1 MKATKRI
8 LALFLT
14 VLMITSSV
22 AMIFAYAET
31 KAPVA
36 GNDVESTPEAT
47 PDATP
52 DAAAPNDDKNA
63 GSAPGAMMSPAP
75 SATTTDTGTKINF
88 LTDFTPDNALIGNSL
103 NTLADADSNTEGR
116 QLSSDAY
123 SANALTITAGMRTG
137 TGTAI
142 GGWFE
147 DFELE
152 NNTYTVELSM
162 MRTDRKRMNLYYFR
176 GNSYASTAK
185 ATYSNN
191 SYYKPSGFGA
201 MVGLVFSDATNNSS
215 NWGKKVSYIS
225 DFSAAGTAYGY
236 TNVAV
241 DNTAPINLRYVIKAG
256 AKANGKIPVQVMV
269 YQKDTSG
276 AYKLIASDIGVSTC
290 DYLYLAT
297 GGWDAFNA
305 NTDSMKI
312 SDVTV
317 YEGDKVGV
325 FSNDFAATYE
335 AAKDG
340 DTLFAFTGSTLGG
353 EYEYVNY
360 GNTTYANGTFTIDRG
375 TAAAGKHGFSAVL
388 PFGTGW
394 NNGVYT
400 LEMSYNSNKRSTL
413 HFVEAGQRRLGFG
426 LDASTATA
434 TTNSFGYD
442 GNFKNGDDTYIKYVG
457 TPVEIAKATV
467 RKNTSD
473 TGAANV
479 RIVFNYNT
487 NCVTLFELN
496 TKDVWTAVAQ
506 YDFDS
511 KVGQELGSMLV
522 FSVHSYDA
530 TSSIAIKNIK
540 LVKGAYADTCVHVD
554 TDKDHACDACGGQVG
569 THEAESGKH
578 TCAYCGKAA
587 TQCADTD
594 FDHLC
599 NVCNAV
605 LSDCEDIA
613 PKNHEC
619 DYCGEAYK
627 ADEHVDTDHDHE
639 CDYGCK
645 EPFGDHADGDDADH
659 LCDYGCGAV
668 ADDSCHDAEK
678 DHVCD
683 ECGGTVGEHADS
695 HNDLDHVCDYCL
707 SDEVLE
713 ECYDSATDGNHNCDA
728 CGEIAI
734 TDCNDADDD
743 NKCDDCG
750 ADFDHLC
757 EDVATKD
764 HLCDICEKPMGTK
777 CSDIEGDG
785 NHKCDHC
792 GTKIN
797 NCVDNDKDHVCD
809 ECGMINMGEHADGDD
824 RDHDCDYCDRTVGE
838 KCEDPNGDNI
848 CNECGHAMPGSITD
862 RQNVSTRPNGMH
874 NKAPV
879 HEHTYVDGWMCACG
893 KKNPDH
899 VHAFFDSKCICGEDY
914 VPTPFTWTLTTELK
928 DGDLVLIGNP
938 QYKKL
943 LSTKKTGNYNVGVNY
958 SETDFSKATN
968 AEIFVVTVNDNG
980 TYTFTSLTG
989 KVLAIAASYTSLN
1002 ETGQHKSWALTAKGE
1017 TTFLVKNTGRN
1028 LYLEWYAKYNNWS
1041 SYSNASDS
1049 QFYISFYVKTYT
1061 EAHVH
1066 NYITDVHEPTCVEAG
1081 YTTYTCECRHT
1092 YTVDGD
1098 PATGVHSY
1106 TPKTTA
1112 PTCTEDG
1119 YITYTCSSCKDSY
1132 DEPGDKATGVHTY
1145 VKGKC
1150 ACGAEDPDYVAP
1162 AVPEPE
1168 SMVIHAN
1175 KGTMGTKKI
1184 TWTSDNFTLVN
1195 EQASSSTAIRTSD
1208 SDHFRVYASSKLTIS
1223 ATNGHKIAKV
1233 TIVATGS
1240 SYVTPAVNSFK
1251 TVAGVT
1257 VTSSGSIITVT
1268 VTDPAGLDEIIV
1280 KSATAQFRINAISV
1294 EFAA

>member
-36 GNDVESTPEAT
+36 GNDVESTPETT

-88 LTDFTPDNALIGNSL
+88 LTDFTPDDVLIGNSL

-123 SANALTITAGMRTG
+123 SANALTITAAMRTG
-137 TGTAI
+137 TGSAI

-191 SYYKPSGFGA
+191 SYYKPSGLGA

-215 NWGKKVSYIS
+215 YWGKKVSYIS

-236 TNVAV
+236 TNVTV

-256 AKANGKIPVQVMV
+256 AKADGKIPVQVMV

-325 FSNDFAATYE
+325 FSNDFSATYE

-353 EYEYVNY
+353 EYEYFNY

-511 KVGQELGSMLV
+511 KVGQELGAMLV

-554 TDKDHACDACGGQVG
+554 TDKDHVCDACGGQVG

-578 TCAYCGKAA
+578 TCAYCGKAV

-594 FDHLC
+594 SDHFC
-599 NVCNAV
+599 DVCNDV
-605 LSDCEDIA
+605 VTECIDEN
-613 PKNHEC
+613 KNHEC
-619 DYCGEAYK
+619 DICGADYK
-627 ADEHVDTDHDHE
+627 KDKCEDTDYDHA

-645 EPFGDHADGDDADH
+645 KFFGDHADGDDDDH

-668 ADDSCHDAEK
+668 ADDGCHDAEK
-678 DHVCD
+678 DHYCD
-683 ECGGTVGEHADS
+683 ECGVYVGECADS
-695 HNDLDHVCDYCL
+695 KNDLDHVCDYGCG
-707 SDEVLE
+707 EVLE

-734 TDCNDADDD
+734 TDCNDADED

-777 CSDIEGDG
+777 CSDTEGDG

-797 NCVDNDKDHVCD
+797 DCVDNDKDHVCD
-809 ECGMINMGEHADGDD
+809 ECGMINMGVHADGPD

-848 CNECGHAMPGSITD
+848 CNECGHAMPGSVTD

-899 VHAFFDSKCICGEDY
+899 VHAFFDSKCICGADY

-928 DGDLVLIGNP
+928 DGDLVLIGAP
-938 QYKKL
+938 AYGKL
-943 LSTKKTGNYNVGVNY
+943 LSAEKVSASSFYNKGVNY
-958 SETDFSKATN
+958 SATDFSKVTN
-968 AEIFVVTVNDNG
+968 AEIFIVTVNDDG

-989 KVLAIAASYTSLN
+989 DVIALDVNYQSLN
-1002 ETGQHKSWALTAKGE
+1002 KDGKHKSWTLTAKDD
-1017 TTFLVKNTGRN
+1017 TTFLVKNVGRN
-1028 LYLEWYAKYNNWS
+1028 TYLEWYSSKGNWS
-1041 SYSNASDS
+1041 TYSAGNTAE
-1049 QFYISFYVKTYT
+1049 YYLSFYVKTYT
-1061 EAHVH
+1061 ETHVH

-1098 PATGVHSY
+1098 
-1106 TPKTTA
+1106 
-1112 PTCTEDG
+1112 
-1119 YITYTCSSCKDSY
+1119 
-1132 DEPGDKATGVHTY
+1132 KATGVHTY

-1162 AVPEPE
+1162 AGGSADFDSIPVATGN
-1168 SMVIHAN
+1168 SGYTGKYTTADGWVISNSAIQCGGAN
-1175 KGTMGTKKI
+1175 DANPAFKVVGPDSSHKAPCLNGK
-1184 TWTSDNFTLVN
+1184 TSAFGKLTSPTL
-1195 EQASSSTAIRTSD
+1195 SGGI
-1208 SDHFRVYASSKLTIS
+1208 SKLTINYTKMFTDTKLS
-1223 ATNGHKIAKV
+1223 V
-1233 TIVATGS
+1233 
-1240 SYVTPAVNSFK
+1240 
-1251 TVAGVT
+1251 
-1257 VTSSGSIITVT
+1257 TVT
-1268 VTDPAGLDEIIV
+1268 VTDIATGTKQTHKITVELPKDEKCEIYTDVWTLDTAITGDFTIEIV
-1280 KSATAQFRINAISV
+1280 NDCPSNSNSNKDRITILDLIWA
-1294 EFAA
+1294 